1 MGTRFVDGKA
11 NQKLSDVSLAREF
24 CPNNIPT
31 MTSSEMGQSLQ
42 RHASNERAMEL
53 IASPFKKLPSS
64 KMSQLDSQQR
74 VMTLDNNFSD
84 SESSPS
90 LRVKSNS
97 MCELSFVF
105 DAPNNPE

>member
-1 MGTRFVDGKA
+1 MDGKA
-11 NQKLSDVSLAREF
+11 NQQLSDVSLAREF
-24 CPNNIPT
+24 YANNVPT

-42 RHASNERAMEL
+42 RQTSNEIALGL

-64 KMSQLDSQQR
+64 KISQLDSQQQ

-84 SESSPS
+84 SESTPS

>member
-1 MGTRFVDGKA
+1 MGTRLVDGKA
-11 NQKLSDVSLAREF
+11 NQQLSDVSHAREF
-24 CPNNIPT
+24 YANNVPT

-42 RHASNERAMEL
+42 RHTSNEIALGL

-64 KMSQLDSQQR
+64 KLSQLDSQQQ

-84 SESSPS
+84 SESTPS

-105 DAPNNPE
+105 EAPNNPE